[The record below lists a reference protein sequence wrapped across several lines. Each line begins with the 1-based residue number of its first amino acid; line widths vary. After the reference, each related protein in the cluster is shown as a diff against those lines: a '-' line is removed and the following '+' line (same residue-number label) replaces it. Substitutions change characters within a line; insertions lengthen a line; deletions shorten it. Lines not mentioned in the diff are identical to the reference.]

1 MVEAISSWA
10 QGIVIAI
17 IIAVMIEM
25 ILPEGSNKKYIK
37 MVIGIFILFTIVSP
51 IITKIAGQEL
61 NLNSVLD
68 YQKYVDSDAT
78 QTMAGNLEKTT
89 DQNIETIYKT
99 KLENDIKSKIKEK
112 GYQVNKIQVEIEQ
125 MEENYGR
132 INKLILDV
140 SKKEEE
146 SVEET
151 NNQVQTIEKINITIS
166 NDTVQNKTEEK
177 EYKMTESESK
187 ELKKYLANIYDM
199 KEKEIEIY

>member
-112 GYQVNKIQVEIEQ
+112 G
-125 MEENYGR
+125 
-132 INKLILDV
+132 
-140 SKKEEE
+140 
-146 SVEET
+146 
-151 NNQVQTIEKINITIS
+151 
-166 NDTVQNKTEEK
+166 
-177 EYKMTESESK
+177 
-187 ELKKYLANIYDM
+187 
-199 KEKEIEIY
+199 

>member
-112 GYQVNKIQVEIEQ
+112 GYQVNKIQVEIEPVS
-125 MEENYGR
+125 YTH
-132 INKLILDV
+132 LDV
-140 SKKEEE
+140 YKRQVYVALFHKK
-146 SVEET
+146 S
-151 NNQVQTIEKINITIS
+151 
-166 NDTVQNKTEEK
+166 
-177 EYKMTESESK
+177 
-187 ELKKYLANIYDM
+187 LKKS
-199 KEKEIEIY
+199 

>member
-151 NNQVQTIEKINITIS
+151 NNQVQTIEKVNITIS